1 MSRFLVLLAVAVNA
15 AELSLTHQ
23 QKMNL
28 VVVDK
33 SGKLVYPAREMDG
46 ISTQISQIEEMSHK
60 LDMKLQSME
69 ELNLRD
75 PEVWAKYTKVR
86 DAARTASTELDAMR
100 EKMYVLEDQY
110 VDAERKMQK
119 MMGSEQENNLI
130 LQAPG
135 DVALLQEGDD
145 EDYQGEGPTKEEY
158 EKEQARKEQFKLVA
172 EGYTDAIEEKLVETP
187 GISKEEAEEE
197 VNDEKAW
204 NAADVE
210 KGQSLLQTEEEEAE
224 EEKEEEKIEKAERK
238 VKSKAVKPAQKS
250 MFSLVETS
258 VENKLVSDSNY
269 EMALYLAEEGL
280 SMEQIADELHP
291 VEETEAAEKAQL
303 SQTKLEEA
311 AMEQEQKRREA
322 EQEKL
327 AAKNMKL
334 LNIDTASRNLK
345 IKTQVS
351 KEAEWRAQLEA
362 IEQRVDSTDKHEC
375 LATADEEKN
384 HNNEDLQL
392 EKIFFVNLDKSGLRR
407 KAIEEK
413 LKSTTQG
420 KYKVE
425 RWAAS
430 GNGEADVANFK
441 EFSRGHQVL
450 GSVRK
455 GTIATYLSHVRLMKH
470 ISEQKDGVYMVLE
483 DDAQPKSEKW
493 ADEVM
498 CQIRELPP
506 NWDVYKFGYWKD
518 GAGCDGVQ
526 NAGKFSC
533 LLDKYTMS
541 FMGTQG
547 IAYTPKGAKA
557 MLAHLYEMP
566 VYDVDGAMTSGQN
579 WEGRGAS
586 VDANYYAS
594 KRTYLKHDQSLDS
607 APVQNDNGHSFM
619 VNSLTCDMENK
630 KDLCLEEEEQNNDDD
645 GRESSFAAS
654 QRVARNFL
662 STGKMPWEVT
672 GTILKKDLNT
682 MAALV

>member
-1 MSRFLVLLAVAVNA
+1 MSRFLILLAVAVNA

-33 SGKLVYPAREMDG
+33 SGKLVYPAREMDA

-135 DVALLQEGDD
+135 DVALLQTGEDE

-210 KGQSLLQTEEEEAE
+210 KGQSLLQTEEEETE

-238 VKSKAVKPAQKS
+238 VKSKAIKPARKS

-303 SQTKLEEA
+303 SETQLEEA
-311 AMEQEQKRREA
+311 EQKRREA

-334 LNIDTASRNLK
+334 LGIAAPRNLK

-375 LATADEEKN
+375 LNTADEEKN

-392 EKIFFVNLDKSGLRR
+392 EKIFFINLDKSGLRR
-407 KAIEEK
+407 KTIEER
-413 LKSTTQG
+413 LHSTTQG

-425 RWAAS
+425 RWTAS

-441 EFSRGHQVL
+441 EFSRSHQVL
-450 GSVRK
+450 GMVRK

-470 ISEQKDGVYMVLE
+470 IAEQKDGVYMVLE

-498 CQIRELPP
+498 CQVRELPE

-526 NAGKFSC
+526 TAGKFSC
-533 LLDKYTMS
+533 LLDKYTLS

-547 IAYTPKGAKA
+547 LAYTPKGAKA

-566 VYDVDGAMTSGQN
+566 VYDVDGAMMSAQN
-579 WEGRGAS
+579 EGRGVS
-586 VDANYYAS
+586 VDANLYAS

-607 APVQNDNGHSFM
+607 AQNDSGHSFM
-619 VNSLTCDMENK
+619 VKSLTCDMENK

-672 GTILKKDLNT
+672 GTILKKDWNS